1 MSETP
6 ATVGAPPSVRSFWNH
21 KVAFAAQ
28 KQWLWR
34 WLNTLERHSDWP
46 DVRQTLLR
54 SHMFSSSPPMS
65 HKHNICEIE
74 QMNKMQR
81 CDEASNLFKAHSE
94 ALRSS
99 VLDAAHAFTTTF
111 ENNWFTKVT
120 IELKIH
126 PICTIWWAE
135 QLMNYIKHT
144 TITRICNFIV
154 RHGLATCLCLLLF
167 SNICKKAEAH
177 SETTSSTLL
186 RGHLEGH
193 VAHVNHSLDWL
204 PLGSKTGW
212 SQDLPLSGKYLFVLV
227 LGLSFGRCST
237 SILVTSTLWLSSG
250 AAAACVVWCRQPVL
264 TPPWSS
270 FPHFEQPSFQASS
283 VFHCFPL
290 VELLEPWQQ
299 TAFARYLIMM
309 TLTRVIANNHHGC
322 TEIATKA
329 PQQGAMVVP

>member
-1 MSETP
+1 MQQQDQ
-6 ATVGAPPSVRSFWNH
+6 RM
-21 KVAFAAQ
+21 
-28 KQWLWR
+28 
-34 WLNTLERHSDWP
+34 RH
-46 DVRQTLLR
+46 
-54 SHMFSSSPPMS
+54 
-65 HKHNICEIE
+65 I
-74 QMNKMQR
+74 
-81 CDEASNLFKAHSE
+81 
-94 ALRSS
+94 
-99 VLDAAHAFTTTF
+99 
-111 ENNWFTKVT
+111 
-120 IELKIH
+120 
-126 PICTIWWAE
+126 
-135 QLMNYIKHT
+135 
-144 TITRICNFIV
+144 
-154 RHGLATCLCLLLF
+154 F

-264 TPPWSS
+264 TSPLSS

>member
-1 MSETP
+1 MKCRCAGIRMP
-6 ATVGAPPSVRSFWNH
+6 WCYIV
-21 KVAFAAQ
+21 
-28 KQWLWR
+28 
-34 WLNTLERHSDWP
+34 
-46 DVRQTLLR
+46 LR
-54 SHMFSSSPPMS
+54 
-65 HKHNICEIE
+65 NG
-74 QMNKMQR
+74 
-81 CDEASNLFKAHSE
+81 SNCKLFE
-94 ALRSS
+94 GTTFGL
-99 VLDAAHAFTTTF
+99 HAFQLHCAFLSPSQEIRNKFRFPKRHTLKITTTF

-120 IELKIH
+120 IELTIH

-144 TITRICNFIV
+144 AITRICNFIV
-154 RHGLATCLCLLLF
+154 WHGLATCLCLLLF

-264 TPPWSS
+264 TSPLSS